1 MDNLED
7 IQKATN
13 TKSFMDH
20 VFEFDDET
28 KNELMNI
35 CQYSALAVFPVV
47 GLNKLLKHYIPD
59 VDEEKG
65 SLEILL
71 EVIGQ
76 LILLFIGL
84 FYVHRL
90 VTFIPAYSKQEYATF
105 NVHAIILAT
114 ILIVSSLHTRL
125 GEKTSILAERVSDLW
140 NGETRLDE
148 KKTRTNQAPVQSTM
162 ANPHMPMP
170 QQQAPPPPQ
179 NMAIGPPPPQVQQVN
194 SPPQMQQDPMGA
206 FGQNDIMA
214 ANEVLGG
221 SGFGSMF

>member
-1 MDNLED
+1 MENLED

-71 EVIGQ
+71 EIIGQ

-84 FYVHRL
+84 FYIHRL
-90 VTFIPAYSKQEYATF
+90 VTFIPTYSKQEYVAF
-105 NVHAIILAT
+105 NVHTIILAT

-140 NGETRLDE
+140 NGETRLDN
-148 KKTRTNQAPVQSTM
+148 KNTKSNSPPVQSTM
-162 ANPHMPMP
+162 TNPHMPP
-170 QQQAPPPPQ
+170 HQGPPPAQ

-194 SPPQMQQDPMGA
+194 SPPPQIPQDPMSA

-214 ANEVLGG
+214 ANELLGG